1 MKQVTH
7 PAKRLST
14 SNVFNVTRSLEAEP
28 EAEAAALEAAFPF
41 PASEIES
48 EFRLPL
54 KIKCETLFPISLPLS
69 MCTEILLIRIF
80 APFSWGLRPPGP
92 PAAPPAPPTPLRLA
106 VTHLLLFLS
115 SSQDSQKVSVEL
127 SLRLPT
133 MATRLETCN
142 NEFEILRIL
151 LQKNQNKLNL
161 KNHLLSTM
169 KKILTKD
176 NGLIIKGFISID
188 SQNKDPL

>member
-1 MKQVTH
+1 MTSLTAHSEYLGYFYCVKSVRTLSMKQVTQ

-28 EAEAAALEAAFPF
+28 EVEAAALEAFPF

-80 APFSWGLRPPGP
+80 APLFSGLLRPPGP
-92 PAAPPAPPTPLRLA
+92 TAAPAPPAPLRLA

-142 NEFEILRIL
+142 NEFEIE
-151 LQKNQNKLNL
+151 
-161 KNHLLSTM
+161 
-169 KKILTKD
+169 
-176 NGLIIKGFISID
+176 GFYANYNYNIRT
-188 SQNKDPL
+188 

>member
-1 MKQVTH
+1 MKQVTQ

-28 EAEAAALEAAFPF
+28 EAEAAALEATFPF
-41 PASEIES
+41 PASDIES

-80 APFSWGLRPPGP
+80 APLFSGLLRPPGPGP
-92 PAAPPAPPTPLRLA
+92 PAAPPAPLRLA

-142 NEFEILRIL
+142 NEFEIEGFYANYNYNLHNLNNL
-151 LQKNQNKLNL
+151 LI
-161 KNHLLSTM
+161 T
-169 KKILTKD
+169 T
-176 NGLIIKGFISID
+176 
-188 SQNKDPL
+188 

>member
-1 MKQVTH
+1 
-7 PAKRLST
+7 
-14 SNVFNVTRSLEAEP
+14 
-28 EAEAAALEAAFPF
+28 
-41 PASEIES
+41 
-48 EFRLPL
+48 
-54 KIKCETLFPISLPLS
+54 
-69 MCTEILLIRIF
+69 
-80 APFSWGLRPPGP
+80 
-92 PAAPPAPPTPLRLA
+92 
-106 VTHLLLFLS
+106 
-115 SSQDSQKVSVEL
+115 
-127 SLRLPT
+127 

-151 LQKNQNKLNL
+151 RQKNQNKLNL

>member
-1 MKQVTH
+1 MKQVTQ

-14 SNVFNVTRSLEAEP
+14 SKVFNVTRSLEAEP
-28 EAEAAALEAAFPF
+28 EVEAAALEAAFPF

-80 APFSWGLRPPGP
+80 APLFSGLLRPPGP
-92 PAAPPAPPTPLRLA
+92 PAAPPAPPAPLRLA

-151 LQKNQNKLNL
+151 RQKNQNKLNL

-169 KKILTKD
+169 
-176 NGLIIKGFISID
+176 
-188 SQNKDPL
+188 NKAQKN